1 MKNLKFYIIFL
12 SLSILFLLFDW
23 YYSKKLNLDYIKIII
38 LSLTVVFA
46 YQLLRNK
53 FQSYTV
59 TYNCPFNIICIFSSY
74 HRCFS

>member
-23 YYSKKLNLDYIKIII
+23 YYSRKLNLDYIKIII

-53 FQSYTV
+53 F
-59 TYNCPFNIICIFSSY
+59 
-74 HRCFS
+74 

>member
-23 YYSKKLNLDYIKIII
+23 YYSKKLNLDYIKVII

-53 FQSYTV
+53 F
-59 TYNCPFNIICIFSSY
+59 
-74 HRCFS
+74 

>member
-12 SLSILFLLFDW
+12 SLPILFLLFDW

-53 FQSYTV
+53 F
-59 TYNCPFNIICIFSSY
+59 
-74 HRCFS
+74 